1 MLRTGKLKD
10 FTGGGYTGDAD
21 VRNQA
26 VEPMKTDIAAPGGAE
41 DRDCREGLQCGVA
54 TGYSIDPLESAISS
68 TAQAASESVG
78 LTAVIL
84 QDHLRRICELQQ
96 HKLAAIS

>member
-1 MLRTGKLKD
+1 MLRTGELKD

-21 VRNQA
+21 ARNQA
-26 VEPMKTDIAAPGGAE
+26 VEAMKTDIAAPGAE
-41 DRDCREGLQCGVA
+41 ARDCREELQCGVA

-84 QDHLRRICELQQ
+84 QDHLKLICELQRQ
-96 HKLAAIS
+96 KLAAIS